1 MNFLS
6 TLLSRSNESC
16 ELCLS
21 TEDLTTFAVE
31 PKQNNDADDHILV
44 CTTCKEQIENKDMM
58 DANHWRCLNDSMWSE
73 IPGVQVMA
81 YRMLHRLKNEGWP
94 QDLLDMLYLDEE
106 RLEWAKAGVEPEPIE
121 EQVVHK
127 DSNGAVLEN
136 GDSVVLIKDLK
147 VKGTSFVA
155 KRGAAVRRIS
165 LVYDN
170 PEHIEGKVEGQ
181 QIVILT
187 KFVKKL

>member
-1 MNFLS
+1 MSILN
-6 TLLSRSNESC
+6 TLLSRSNGSC
-16 ELCLS
+16 EFCKS
-21 TEDLTTFAVE
+21 TNNLTTYGVE
-31 PKQNNDADDHILV
+31 PTQNNDADDHILV
-44 CTTCKEQIENKDMM
+44 CDTCKEQIENKDLMN
-58 DANHWRCLNDSMWSE
+58 ANHWRCLNESMWSE

-81 YRMLHRLKNEGWP
+81 YRILHRLKNEAWP

-106 RLEWAKAGVEPEPIE
+106 RLAWANAIDDTEPIE
-121 EQVVHK
+121 DQPVHK

-165 LVYDN
+165 LVHDN
-170 PEHIEGKVEGQ
+170 PEHIEGKVEAQ